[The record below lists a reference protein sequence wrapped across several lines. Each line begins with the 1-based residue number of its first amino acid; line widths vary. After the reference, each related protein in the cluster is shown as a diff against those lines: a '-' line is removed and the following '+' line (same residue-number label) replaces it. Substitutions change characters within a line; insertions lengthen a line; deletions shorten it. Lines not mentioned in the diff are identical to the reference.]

1 VWSAE
6 GLLVYLPPAAQ
17 DRLVDNITAMSAS
30 GSALASEYLPD
41 FSPFGAQQ
49 TRDLIDT
56 WRTHGLDLD
65 MAALVFTGERS
76 NLVEYLTG
84 QGWHPTQ
91 LPGRELFSSHGVE
104 GTTPNDDPFNDLI
117 YVSAVLQNR

>member
-1 VWSAE
+1 MWSAE